1 MFFRKKVN
9 KGHTYIQLVENRR
22 EGGRTRQRQLAS
34 LGRLDELQASGSLDE
49 LLKSGGKFAQSAAVI
64 AGARSGELDQVR
76 SQRIGAAV
84 VFERLWQE
92 TGCQRVIQD
101 LLKERAFSAPIER
114 AVFATVLHRL
124 VAPGSDRACE
134 HWLRDEGVAGS
145 EELQLHHLYRAM
157 SWLGETLETD
167 DESARTTRSTKD
179 VIEERL
185 FDGRRNLF
193 DDLELVLVDTTSLFF
208 YGEGGAE
215 LGARGHSKDR
225 RPELKQLILAIVVD
239 QRGRPI
245 CSETWP
251 GNTADV
257 KALLPIVS
265 RLRERFCIDRVCV
278 VADRGMVSSAT
289 VAELERRN
297 IGYILGTRERRD
309 GILSEI
315 DVQATLKQKLDV
327 EFRPYRILG
336 ACNPKFAHQAL
347 QAEDKIGTM
356 LPCNVIIQ
364 QRDDQSVEVSA
375 VDPVASMQAVDNPAL
390 TDIAKQIQGML
401 RRIVDEVG
409 TPAA

>member
-64 AGARSGELDQVR
+64 AGARNGELDQVR

-101 LLKERAFSAPIER
+101 LLKDRAFSAPIER

-124 VAPGSDRACE
+124 AAPGSGRACE
-134 HWLRDEGVAGS
+134 HWLRDKGVAGS
-145 EELQLHHLYRAM
+145 EDLQLQHLYRAM
-157 SWLGETLETD
+157 AWLGETLETD
-167 DESARTTRSTKD
+167 DDERTTRSTKD
-179 VIEERL
+179 VDRGAAVRPPAQPVRRPGACARGYHL
-185 FDGRRNLF
+185 AVLLRRGRRG
-193 DDLELVLVDTTSLFF
+193 TR
-208 YGEGGAE
+208 
-215 LGARGHSKDR
+215 ARGHSKDR

-289 VAELERRN
+289 IAELERRN

-309 GILSEI
+309 KEVREAVLDDHRGFIPLSLPRIGHESTDIEI
-315 DVQATLKQKLDV
+315 KDVRV
-327 EFRPYRILG
+327 EDRRYVVCR
-336 ACNPKFAHQAL
+336 NPE
-347 QAEDKIGTM
+347 QAEHDAEAPRGHG
-356 LPCNVIIQ
+356 
-364 QRDDQSVEVSA
+364 RRA
-375 VDPVASMQAVDNPAL
+375 ARQAAPGR
-390 TDIAKQIQGML
+390 QGAG
-401 RRIVDEVG
+401 RQ
-409 TPAA
+409 

>member
-64 AGARSGELDQVR
+64 AGARDGELDQVR

-157 SWLGETLETD
+157 AWLGETLETD

-225 RPELKQLILAIVVD
+225 RPELEQLILAVVVD

-265 RLRERFCIDRVCV
+265 RLRERFVSVR
-278 VADRGMVSSAT
+278 RG
-289 VAELERRN
+289 
-297 IGYILGTRERRD
+297 
-309 GILSEI
+309 
-315 DVQATLKQKLDV
+315 
-327 EFRPYRILG
+327 
-336 ACNPKFAHQAL
+336 
-347 QAEDKIGTM
+347 
-356 LPCNVIIQ
+356 LP
-364 QRDDQSVEVSA
+364 
-375 VDPVASMQAVDNPAL
+375 
-390 TDIAKQIQGML
+390 T
-401 RRIVDEVG
+401 
-409 TPAA
+409 AA